1 MSLFDEL
8 KRRNVLRV
16 ATAYLV
22 ASWLI
27 IQVAETIL
35 PAYGFGGEAIR
46 LIISLLA
53 IAFVPVLVFSW
64 VFEITPEGLQRER
77 SADERRD
84 DRARPATRLDR
95 VILVLL
101 ALALGYFAFDK
112 FIIDPVRDREL
123 AESVLGQKTAEAPAD
138 VPYENSIAVLPFVNM
153 SADPDQDY
161 FSDGIAE
168 ELLGRL
174 AKVPGLRVI
183 SRSSAFSFRGLDLDI
198 PEIARRL
205 RVAAVLEGSVRK
217 SGERVRI
224 SAQLIDARE
233 DIHLWSEVYDR
244 TLGDIFS
251 IQDDI
256 ASQVVE
262 ALKTELLPQS
272 SSAAD
277 NARPTDDLA
286 AYQDY
291 LRGRHQIARRT
302 RESLEL
308 ALAAFRAAVER
319 DPDFAEAWA
328 GVADSLTLMAIY
340 GFKAVGQIRADA
352 EHAIDT
358 ALGLEPDLDS
368 AHASRGLLWSQL
380 DVPDSAVS
388 DQYRKA
394 LALNP
399 NNSLAHM
406 WLSNHLL
413 VAEPEAAGRH
423 IQRAYELDP
432 LSGVVVYNL
441 AEWMVATGRFEAARS
456 YAEELL
462 RLDPDWP
469 AAHRLLGAIAITQG
483 DAYAWFRAN
492 LHTVELDPEDV
503 TSLGNLA
510 NGYVSVGDLEM
521 AARYAGKMLAIAPSF
536 PNSVAMQA
544 YLMDLQGD
552 SEGAL
557 QLVNDLLARYPDDRF
572 ALSQVI
578 FMEAH
583 IGRPE
588 RALALCRRNWNSE
601 TPPAVPE
608 QDDLFSNTAPC
619 AHALLE
625 LGFAEE
631 AAELSVAGIAAFEG
645 MGGSMDTWQRHFMAT
660 RLALAV
666 GDRPTALV
674 ELDHAERQGL
684 TPVGVFPLE
693 SWMQPY
699 RNDPDFEPYFDRL
712 DQQAEALFRRLS
724 EDGLVSQQRRSW

>member
-1 MSLFDEL
+1 MSLFSEL
-8 KRRNVLRV
+8 KRRNVFRV

-46 LIISLLA
+46 LVISLLA
-53 IAFVPVLVFSW
+53 IAFVPVLLFSW
-64 VFEITPEGLQRER
+64 VFEITPEGLQREQRAAGTRDR
-77 SADERRD
+77 SGG
-84 DRARPATRLDR
+84 PMTRLDR
-95 VILVLL
+95 VILILL

-112 FIIDPVRDREL
+112 FILDPVRDREL
-123 AESVLGQKTAEAPAD
+123 AESVLEQRTAEAVSEP
-138 VPYENSIAVLPFVNM
+138 PYENSIAVLPFVNM
-153 SADPDQDY
+153 SADPEQDY

-205 RVAAVLEGSVRK
+205 RVTAVLEGSVRK
-217 SGERVRI
+217 SGERIRV

-256 ASQVVE
+256 ANQVVE
-262 ALKTELLPQS
+262 ALKTELLPRS
-272 SSAAD
+272 SSPSD
-277 NARPTDDLA
+277 DTQPTDDLA

-291 LRGRHQIARRT
+291 LRGRHHIARRS

-308 ALAAFRAAVER
+308 ALAAFRSAVDR
-319 DPDFAEAWA
+319 DPHFAEAWA
-328 GVADSLTLMAIY
+328 GAADSLTLMAIY
-340 GFKAVGQIRADA
+340 GFKAVGQIRGDA

-358 ALGLEPDLDS
+358 ALGLEPGLDS

-380 DVPDSAVS
+380 DVPDSAVAE
-388 DQYRKA
+388 QYRKA

-413 VAEPEAAGRH
+413 VADPEAAGRH
-423 IQRAYELDP
+423 LQRAYELNP
-432 LSGVVVYNL
+432 LSGIVVYNL
-441 AEWMVATGRFEAARS
+441 AGWMIAAGRNEAARS

-462 RLDPDWP
+462 RLDPEWP
-469 AAHRLLGAIAITQG
+469 AAHRLQGEIAMTQG
-483 DAYAWFRAN
+483 DAHTWFRAN
-492 LHTVELDPEDV
+492 LHAVELDPEDV

-510 NGYVSVGDLEM
+510 NGYVSIGDLET
-521 AARYAGKMLAIAPSF
+521 AAAYSEKMLAIGPSY
-536 PNSVAMQA
+536 PNSVAMKA

-552 SEGAL
+552 SEEAL

-572 ALSQVI
+572 ALTQVI

-583 IGRPE
+583 AGRAE

-619 AHALLE
+619 AHALRE

-631 AAELSVAGIAAFEG
+631 SARLSDAGIAAFER
-645 MGGSMDTWQRHFMAT
+645 MGDAMDTWQRHFMAT
-660 RLALAV
+660 RLAIAA
-666 GDRPTALV
+666 GDRSTALF
-674 ELDHAERQGL
+674 ELDRAERKGM

-699 RNDPDFEPYFDRL
+699 RNDPDFGPYFDRL
-712 DQQAEALFRRLS
+712 DAQADALFARLS
-724 EDGLVSQQRRSW
+724 ADGLASPQRRSW